1 MEKKINN
8 VFAKSTDV
16 ISIIL
21 AVLGGAGILITPEN
35 TIFIVVAI
43 SIVIVFII
51 INEKFNQIDENKIAI
66 NELNK
71 KLDLEKRL
79 NSMERVIYEQKGKIS
94 LMEKRWKTR
103 KDMLARL

>member
-8 VFAKSTDV
+8 VFAKSTNV

-21 AVLGGAGILITPEN
+21 AILGGAGILITPEN

-94 LMEKRWKTR
+94 LMEKR
-103 KDMLARL
+103 